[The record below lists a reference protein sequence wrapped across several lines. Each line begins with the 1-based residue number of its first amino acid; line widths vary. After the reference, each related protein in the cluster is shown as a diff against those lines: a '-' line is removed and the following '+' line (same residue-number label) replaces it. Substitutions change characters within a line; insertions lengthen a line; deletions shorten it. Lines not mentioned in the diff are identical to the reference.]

1 MLPPLFG
8 NDPLGKQMTDKNN
21 TLDLST
27 KITKDLTIQ
36 NPVMMASGTF
46 GHGAEYASL
55 FDLGKLG
62 GIVTKTITF
71 HPRAGNPPPRTAET
85 ASGMLNSI
93 GLTNPGIDG
102 FIAEKVPPLAAL
114 NTCRVVSI
122 AGTSD
127 EEFAEMAR
135 RFNDLDGVDA
145 LELNIS
151 SPNMKD
157 GGMLFG
163 CSETGAHAVTK
174 AVKAVS
180 KLPII
185 VKLTPNVTDITAI
198 AKAVED
204 GGADGIAMINT
215 LLGMAININT
225 RRPILGNITGGL
237 SGPAIK
243 PVALALTWKVVNTV
257 SIPVIGM
264 GGITTARDALEFLII
279 GASAVQVGTA
289 TFVHP
294 GAALEVIDGI
304 ADYCQTNGMANL
316 SELIGSLQP
325 PQTH

>member
-1 MLPPLFG
+1 MPLPLFG
-8 NDPLGKQMTDKNN
+8 KDHLGKQMTEKNN

-27 KITKDLTIQ
+27 KITNDLTIQ

-46 GHGAEYASL
+46 GHGAEYAPL

-122 AGTSD
+122 AGTSE

-163 CSETGAHAVTK
+163 CSEAGAHAVTK

-204 GGADGIAMINT
+204 GGADGIALINT
-215 LLGMAININT
+215 LLGMAINIHT

-243 PVALALTWKVVNTV
+243 PVALALTWKVVNSV
-257 SIPVIGM
+257 SVPVIGM
-264 GGITTARDALEFLII
+264 GGITTACDALEFLII

-304 ADYCQTNGMANL
+304 ADYCQTHGMANL

>member
-1 MLPPLFG
+1 MSET
-8 NDPLGKQMTDKNN
+8 NH

-27 KITKDLTIQ
+27 KITNDLTIQ

-55 FDLGKLG
+55 FDLGQLG
-62 GIVTKTITF
+62 GVVTKTITF
-71 HPRAGNPPPRTAET
+71 HSRAGNAPPRTAET
-85 ASGMLNSI
+85 PSGMLNSI

-102 FIAEKVPPLAAL
+102 FISEKVPPLAAL

-135 RFNDLDGVDA
+135 RFNDLEGVDA

-163 CSETGAHAVTK
+163 CVEKSAHDVTK

-204 GGADGIAMINT
+204 GGADGIALINT
-215 LLGMAININT
+215 LLGMAVDVNT

-243 PVALALTWKVVNTV
+243 PVALALTWKVVDTV

-304 ADYCQTNGMANL
+304 ADYCKTNGMANL
-316 SELIGSLQP
+316 SELIGSLQS
-325 PQTH
+325 PQSH